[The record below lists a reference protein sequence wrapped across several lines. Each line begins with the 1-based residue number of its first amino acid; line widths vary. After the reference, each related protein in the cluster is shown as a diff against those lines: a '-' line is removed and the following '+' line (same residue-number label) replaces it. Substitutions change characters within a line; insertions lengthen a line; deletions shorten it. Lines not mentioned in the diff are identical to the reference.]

1 MKLSQAIR
9 EGAKHHEQHFH
20 SMFQHRNRQ
29 IVRSCAF
36 GAAIVGLFGVQ
47 RAYDNMML
55 SDIER
60 ETGAPLHS
68 ALATNPVTGVED
80 ELSEV
85 IIALN
90 DQQRWTREAIADW
103 LESIGY

>member
-9 EGAKHHEQHFH
+9 EGAKLHEQHFN

-36 GAAIVGLFGVQ
+36 GAALVGLFGSRQ
-47 RAYDNMML
+47 TEDKML

-60 ETGAPLHS
+60 ETGAALHG
-68 ALATNPVTGVED
+68 AATNPVTGAED

-85 IIALN
+85 ILYLN
-90 DQQRWTREAIADW
+90 DEQRWTREAIADW

>member
-1 MKLSQAIR
+1 MKLSQAMR
-9 EGAKHHEQHFH
+9 EGAKVHEQHFN

-29 IVRSCAF
+29 IVRSCAL
-36 GAAIVGLFGVQ
+36 GAALVGLFGTHTPE
-47 RAYDNMML
+47 DKML

-60 ETGAPLHS
+60 ETGAPLHG
-68 ALATNPVTGVED
+68 AATNPVTGAED

-85 IIALN
+85 ILFLN
-90 DQQRWTREAIADW
+90 DAQRWTREQIADW